1 MLSFLI
7 VSELSNWNQILY
19 QYKSPC
25 QSNNPT
31 IIFFLQLSETSL
43 PQALTNRVTFLS
55 ILESALD
62 SSTSEGDRSS
72 ESFGVATMIPEP
84 PKFMDYDTIVDESAY
99 KADDGIEEILNAKLH
114 AS

>member
-1 MLSFLI
+1 M
-7 VSELSNWNQILY
+7 
-19 QYKSPC
+19 
-25 QSNNPT
+25 
-31 IIFFLQLSETSL
+31 
-43 PQALTNRVTFLS
+43 TFLS

-99 KADDGIEEILNAKLH
+99 KADDGVLKKFSMLTFEIANRK
-114 AS
+114 